1 VALVAYFIL
10 SDAIDSTTQ
19 LSYLSRLLA
28 GYAASMVGAVDV
40 ESKFDS
46 VNLLMLNAG
55 ANFKPEG
62 GKQWEDPEYFH
73 KTFATNVFGP
83 VNSLAAFSPLVQE
96 ATEPVSVIITGSKL
110 GVMNPPGNPAYNAS
124 KSMIK
129 TITEYLAHD
138 LRLSLHV

>member
-1 VALVAYFIL
+1 
-10 SDAIDSTTQ
+10 
-19 LSYLSRLLA
+19 
-28 GYAASMVGAVDV
+28 MVGAAGV

-46 VNLLMLNAG
+46 VNLLMLNAS

-96 ATEPVSVIITGSKL
+96 ATEPVSIIITGSKL